1 MTTHITN
8 TNNPIDF
15 PSVTDRLEARLR
27 EEEKLIAAKLHAK
40 GWRKRQIEDLKAAA
54 ELHAGDGGYEEGKRE
69 DYEAFTIER
78 NKSLMFDF
86 HEAIRRMHDGAV
98 VQYFGTVNGDVYTL
112 RGIVYC
118 MQRGVVFLWRD
129 GKAVAKSWGSMV
141 YDPDFRYI
149 DTYHRVDPRGWPE
162 EKKKHTWKN
171 DIKKMTGYSR
181 VGLNNV

>member
-40 GWRKRQIEDLKAAA
+40 GWRKRQIEDLKAGA
-54 ELHAGDGGYEEGKRE
+54 EIHEGDGGYEEGTQE
-69 DYEAFTIER
+69 EYEAFTIER
-78 NKSLMFDF
+78 NKSLMFDY
-86 HEAIRRMHDGAV
+86 HEAIRRMHEGV
-98 VQYFGTVNGDVYTL
+98 VVRYFGTVNGEVWRMDGTAF
-112 RGIVYC
+112 C
-118 MQRGVVFLWRD
+118 MQRGVVFLWENERVI
-129 GKAVAKSWGSMV
+129 ARSWGHMV

-149 DTYHRVDPRGWPE
+149 DTFYRVAPRGWPE
-162 EKKKHTWKN
+162 KEKKHTWKD